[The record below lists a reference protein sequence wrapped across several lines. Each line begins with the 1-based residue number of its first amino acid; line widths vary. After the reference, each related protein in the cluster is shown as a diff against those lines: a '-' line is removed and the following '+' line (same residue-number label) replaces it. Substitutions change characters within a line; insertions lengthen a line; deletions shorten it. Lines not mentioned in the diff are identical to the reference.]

1 MKTIKYCWL
10 FVLLTGCWL
19 GSSAQEL
26 ALFEKKELISGVD
39 TLRYRI
45 LYPENYR
52 AGKSYPLIVF
62 LHGSGERGNDNE
74 LQLKHGGKLF
84 AREDIRNNHAAI
96 VIFPQ
101 CPKDSAWSR
110 FKRGQKINEWIYD
123 ANPTATTPA
132 LLVKKLMD
140 SLILNGVAQRNKIY
154 IGGLSLGG
162 MGTYD
167 MLARY
172 PGYFAAAF
180 PICGATDVNAFLT
193 KAAPVPMWIFHGAD
207 DVVVP
212 PTFNR
217 ELYKG
222 LMEKG
227 ARKVKYTEYPGVN
240 HNSWDNAF
248 AEPELLSWLMSN
260 KKRKNPHW

>member
-1 MKTIKYCWL
+1 MKKSL
-10 FVLLTGCWL
+10 FTCLSLLLLFTAK
-19 GSSAQEL
+19 AQDL
-26 ALFEKKELISGVD
+26 SLFAKQQYVSGAD

-45 LYPENYR
+45 LYPAAYR
-52 AGKSYPLIVF
+52 PEKSYPLIVF
-62 LHGSGERGNDNE
+62 LHGSGERGSDNE
-74 LQLKHGGKLF
+74 IQLIHGGKLF
-84 AREDIRNNHAAI
+84 VREDIRNSHAAI
-96 VIFPQ
+96 VVFPQ

-110 FKRGQKINEWIYD
+110 FKRGPKINEWIYD
-123 ANPTATTPA
+123 ATLTATTPA

-140 SLILNGVAQRNKIY
+140 SLIASGKADKKRVY

-167 MLARY
+167 MLVRY

-180 PICGATDVNAFLT
+180 PICGATDVNAFL
-193 KAAPVPMWIFHGAD
+193 AQAGPVPMWMFHGAED
-207 DVVVP
+207 AVVP

-217 ELYKG
+217 ELHKG

-227 ARKVKYTEYPGVN
+227 ARTVKYTEYPGVN

-248 AEPELLSWLMSN
+248 AESNLLPWMMS
-260 KKRKNPHW
+260 KKKKKNPSW

>member
-1 MKTIKYCWL
+1 MKRMISSLLLL
-10 FVLLTGCWL
+10 FISSGLLR
-19 GSSAQEL
+19 AQDL
-26 ALFEKKELISGVD
+26 ASFEKQELISGKD

-45 LYPENYR
+45 LYPTEYR
-52 AGKSYPLIVF
+52 PEKKYPLIVF
-62 LHGSGERGNDNE
+62 LHGSGERGSDNE

-84 AREDIRNNHAAI
+84 AREDIRNNHPAI

-101 CPKDSAWSR
+101 CPKDSTWSR
-110 FKRGQKINEWIYD
+110 FKRGQKMNEWIYD
-123 ANPTATTPA
+123 ATLTATTPA
-132 LLVKKLMD
+132 LLVKKIMD
-140 SLILNGVAQRNKIY
+140 SLIAAGKADKKRMY

-167 MLARY
+167 MLVRY

-180 PICGATDVNAFLT
+180 PICGATDVNTFLSQ
-193 KAAPVPMWIFHGAD
+193 AGPVPMWIFHGAE

-212 PTFNR
+212 PSFNR

-227 ARKVKYTEYPGVN
+227 ARHVKYTEYPGVN

-248 AEPELLSWLMSN
+248 AEADLLPWMMS
-260 KKRKNPHW
+260 KKKKKNPTW

>member
-1 MKTIKYCWL
+1 MNKLLASLIGFL
-10 FVLLTGCWL
+10 FVFC
-19 GSSAQEL
+19 SSAQEV
-26 ALFEKKELISGVD
+26 ALFEKKVLISGID

-96 VIFPQ
+96 VVFPQ

-110 FKRGQKINEWIYD
+110 FKRGQKMNEWYYD
-123 ANPTATTPA
+123 ATLTATTPA

-140 SLILNGVAQRNKIY
+140 SLINTGKADKKRMY

-167 MLARY
+167 MLVRY

-180 PICGATDVNAFLT
+180 PICGATDVNAFLSQ
-193 KAAPVPMWIFHGAD
+193 AGPVPMWIFHGAE

-227 ARKVKYTEYPGVN
+227 ARNVRYTEYPGVN

-248 AEPELLSWLMSN
+248 AEADLLPWIMS
-260 KKRKNPHW
+260 KKKKKNPTW

>member
-1 MKTIKYCWL
+1 MNQIKKIG
-10 FVLLTGCWL
+10 FVLLFFIVRIQV
-19 GSSAQEL
+19 SAQDL
-26 ALFEKKELISGVD
+26 SLFEKKEMISGND

-45 LYPENYR
+45 LYPQNFQ
-52 AGKSYPLIVF
+52 AGKSYPLVVF

-84 AREDIRNNHAAI
+84 VRTDIRNKYPAI
-96 VIFPQ
+96 IIFPQ

-110 FKRGQKINEWIYD
+110 FKRGPKINEWIYD
-123 ANPTATTPA
+123 ASLTATTPA

-140 SLILNGVAQRNKIY
+140 SLINSGVARSKKVY

-180 PICGATDVNAFLT
+180 PICGATDVTAFLA
-193 KAAPVPMWIFHGAD
+193 KAAPVPLWIFHGAD

-227 ARKVKYTEYPGVN
+227 ATRVKYTEYPGVN

-248 AEPELLSWLMSN
+248 AEPGLLPWLMSN
-260 KKRKNPHW
+260 KKKKNPSW

>member
-1 MKTIKYCWL
+1 MKKI
-10 FVLLTGCWL
+10 LLTYL
-19 GSSAQEL
+19 SLFLLFSAMAQDL
-26 ALFEKKELISGVD
+26 SLFERQQYISGTD

-45 LYPENYR
+45 MYPMNYR
-52 AGKSYPLIVF
+52 PEKKYPLIVF
-62 LHGSGERGNDNE
+62 LHGSGERGKDNE

-84 AREDIRNNHAAI
+84 AREDIRNKHAAI

-110 FKRGQKINEWIYD
+110 FKRGPKMNEWIYD
-123 ANPTATTPA
+123 AALTATTPA

-140 SLILNGVAQRNKIY
+140 SLTRAGKADKKRVY

-167 MLARY
+167 MLVRY

-180 PICGATDVNAFLT
+180 PICGATDVNAFL
-193 KAAPVPMWIFHGAD
+193 AQAGPVPMWIFHGAE
-207 DVVVP
+207 DVVVSP
-212 PTFNR
+212 SFNR

-222 LMEKG
+222 LIDNG
-227 ARKVKYTEYPGVN
+227 ARRVKYTEYPGVN

-248 AEPELLSWLMSN
+248 AEPELLPWIMSKKKKKTPSW
-260 KKRKNPHW
+260 